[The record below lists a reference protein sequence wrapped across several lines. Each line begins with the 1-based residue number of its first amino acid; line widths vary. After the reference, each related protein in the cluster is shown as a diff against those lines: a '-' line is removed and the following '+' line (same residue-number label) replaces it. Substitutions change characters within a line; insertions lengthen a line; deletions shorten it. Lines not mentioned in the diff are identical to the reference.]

1 MKFRQCPAYDST
13 VHHCMIVRYSTV
25 PAVHWKNL
33 AVQADRYRPVV
44 PLLANISPASPAQLL
59 FRRWSRFYARHT
71 ITTLIFADIVNRQ
84 RSVGPIFDRC

>member
-1 MKFRQCPAYDST
+1 MKFRQCPADDGT
-13 VHHCMIVRYSTV
+13 VHHRMIVRYRTV
-25 PAVHWKNL
+25 PAVHSQN

-44 PLLANISPASPAQLL
+44 PLLTNISPASPAQLF

-84 RSVGPIFDRC
+84 RSFGPIFDPC